1 MLSQSMEYHAQGW
14 MLLVMMLDLE
24 RSQQDQAHK
33 SESFVRIEA
42 LMNYEI
48 RKFQDDLV
56 DLINATDIPVEAK
69 LIVLE
74 LITANVQ
81 KVADN
86 AIIAEMSDKEAQDA
100 KSIPEDKLGELSE

>member
-1 MLSQSMEYHAQGW
+1 
-14 MLLVMMLDLE
+14 
-24 RSQQDQAHK
+24 
-33 SESFVRIEA
+33 
-42 LMNYEI
+42 MNYEI